1 MSTRKETTNLELEDD
16 EHVVSRADELG
27 EGERIIA
34 LLNGK
39 EIGVFNIG
47 GELQAY
53 PNWCAHQGG
62 PLCEGMLSGTVEGE
76 FDRDSLETE
85 LEWCREGE
93 ILSCPWHGWEFDA
106 TTGECLVEDGYQL
119 RSIPVRYE
127 GEYVVV
133 TL

>member
-1 MSTRKETTNLELEDD
+1 MSTTAHDLSLEDN
-16 EHVVSRADELG
+16 EHVVAQTDELQ

-39 EIGVFNIG
+39 EIGVFNIN
-47 GELQAY
+47 GELHAY

-76 FDRDSLETE
+76 FDRENLTTE
-85 LEWCREGE
+85 LEWSREGE

-106 TTGECLVEDGYQL
+106 TTGDCLVDDGCRL
-119 RSIPVRYE
+119 RSIPVRDE
-127 GEYVVV
+127 SGYVVV

>member
-1 MSTRKETTNLELEDD
+1 MSKEATNPALDDD
-16 EHVVSRADELG
+16 EHVVARSDELD

-34 LLNGK
+34 LLDGK

-47 GELQAY
+47 GEFHAY

-76 FDRDSLETE
+76 YDRDELETE

-106 TTGECLVEDGYQL
+106 TTGECLVDKGCRL
-119 RSIPVRYE
+119 RSIPVRAE
-127 GEYVVV
+127 DGNVIV

>member
-1 MSTRKETTNLELEDD
+1 MSQNTQDLTLDD
-16 EHVVSRADELG
+16 DDHVVAKTDELAD
-27 EGERIIA
+27 GERIIA

-39 EIGVFNIG
+39 EIGVFNID
-47 GELQAY
+47 GELYAY

-76 FDRDSLETE
+76 YDRDNLETE

-93 ILSCPWHGWEFDA
+93 VLSCPWHGWEFDA
-106 TTGECLVEDGYQL
+106 TTGDCLVDDGCRL
-119 RSIPVRYE
+119 RSIPVRDE
-127 GEYVVV
+127 SGHVVV

>member
-1 MSTRKETTNLELEDD
+1 MSTTAHDLALEDN
-16 EHVVSRADELG
+16 EHVVAQTDELE

-39 EIGVFNIG
+39 EIGVFNINE
-47 GELQAY
+47 ELHAY

-62 PLCEGMLSGTVEGE
+62 PLCEGMLSGTIEGE
-76 FDRDSLETE
+76 FDRENLTTE
-85 LEWCREGE
+85 LEWSREGE

-106 TTGECLVEDGYQL
+106 TTGDCLVDDGCRL
-119 RSIPVRYE
+119 RSIPVRDE
-127 GEYVVV
+127 SGYVVV

>member
-1 MSTRKETTNLELEDD
+1 MSTNTHDLALDDD
-16 EHVVSRADELG
+16 EHVVAKTDELA
-27 EGERIIA
+27 EGERLIA
-34 LLNGK
+34 LLDGK

-47 GELQAY
+47 GELYAY

-85 LEWCREGE
+85 LEWNREGE

-106 TTGECLVEDGYQL
+106 TSGDCLVDDGCRL
-119 RSIPVRYE
+119 RSIPVRDE
-127 GEYVVV
+127 SGHVVV